1 MPPGLRPAVREYF
14 MTDIKEWFQE
24 HGIEEVEALIPDM
37 AGTARGKFVP
47 AERYPAEEGIRVAE
61 MLFSQTVTGDYV
73 GETRQVNPAD
83 IDMRVLPD
91 PESMRV
97 VPWAPCP
104 TAQIIHDCYYANGK
118 PVPIAPRYILKRVL
132 ELFHKRNWQPVIA
145 PEIEFYLIKPN
156 TDPDYPLEPPVGR
169 SGRRPQSQS
178 LLSIDAVNEFEDII
192 EDIYD
197 FAEVQKLD
205 IETLIHEDGVAQLE
219 VNFLHGDP
227 LKLAD
232 QVFLFKRTAREAAYR
247 HNMYA
252 TFMAKPHQNQ
262 PGSAMHLHQSVIDRK
277 TGKNIFATNRGKP
290 TRLFL
295 NYIGGLQQYMP
306 AAMPLVAPNVN
317 SYRRIARYMSA
328 PINTHWGYDNRT
340 VGLRVPLAKPES
352 TRVENRIPG
361 SDCNPY
367 LAFAA
372 SLAAGY
378 LGMVER
384 LRPEDPLKT
393 DAYQLPYGLP
403 RNLNTALTE
412 FRECKPLTRIL
423 GEPFVD
429 LFSQVKELE
438 YDTYFHVIS
447 SWEREHLLLNV

>member
-1 MPPGLRPAVREYF
+1 
-14 MTDIKEWFQE
+14 
-24 HGIEEVEALIPDM
+24 
-37 AGTARGKFVP
+37 
-47 AERYPAEEGIRVAE
+47 
-61 MLFSQTVTGDYV
+61 
-73 GETRQVNPAD
+73 
-83 IDMRVLPD
+83 MRVLPD
-91 PESMRV
+91 PDSKRV

-118 PVPIAPRYILKRVL
+118 PVPIAPRYVLKRVI
-132 ELFHKRNWQPVIA
+132 ELFRKRGWQPVVA
-145 PEIEFYLIKPN
+145 PEIEFYLVKPN
-156 TDPDYPLEPPVGR
+156 TDADYPLEPPVGR
-169 SGRRPQSQS
+169 SGRQQPARR

-197 FAEVQKLD
+197 FGEAQELD

-227 LKLAD
+227 LNLAD

-247 HNMYA
+247 HGMYA

-277 TGKNIFATNRGKP
+277 TGKNIFSTQRGKP
-290 TRLFL
+290 TRYFL
-295 NYIGGLQQYMP
+295 NYIGGLQTYMP

-317 SYRRIARYMSA
+317 SYRRIARYASA
-328 PINTHWGYDNRT
+328 PINTRWGFDNRT
-340 VGLRVPLAKPES
+340 VGLRVPLATPEA

-361 SDCNPY
+361 SDANPY
-367 LAFAA
+367 LAIAA

-378 LGMVER
+378 LGMMER
-384 LRPEDPLKT
+384 ITPEEPVKT

-403 RNLNTALTE
+403 RDLITALE
-412 FRECKPLTRIL
+412 LMRESRPLARVL
-423 GEPFVD
+423 GEPFTE
-429 LFSQVKELE
+429 LYIQVKELE
-438 YDTYFHVIS
+438 YETYFHVIS